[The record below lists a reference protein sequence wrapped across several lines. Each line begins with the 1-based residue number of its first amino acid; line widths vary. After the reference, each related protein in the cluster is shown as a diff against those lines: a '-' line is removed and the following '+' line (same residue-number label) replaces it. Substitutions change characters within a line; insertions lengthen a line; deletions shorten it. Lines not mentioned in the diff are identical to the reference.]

1 MAAFVHDLY
10 WRRQLRRN
18 RVFRDHLNPL
28 DTYDDVQLF
37 ERFRFRRADLFRIV
51 DEVRGDLEFGYRRKG
66 FLSPELQV
74 LVALRF
80 FASGSFQIVVGDTIL
95 THKSTTSR
103 TIHRVSQALC
113 ARGQRWVHF
122 PRQREANRQKRLFY
136 AMASFPNVIG
146 CVDGTHVKL
155 QAPVLNEHEYVNRS
169 GKHSINVHLICD
181 AELRILNFVVKYPG
195 SAHDAR
201 ILREGS
207 VWRAFEG
214 NRRPL
219 DGCILGDSAYPLREW
234 LLTPFLN
241 PQTPPEVAYTRA
253 FVSTRVT
260 IERCNGVLKR
270 RFHCL
275 HSELRYSPERACKII
290 TACLVLHNMAI
301 EFGTP
306 APDPQDDNNDN
317 DDDDNTVC
325 NDNPTLSGRAMRQ
338 RIVQQHFTR
347 QVFFIALYSVSV
359 GVTYFISKLTECA
372 CSNKISDK
380 CIKKNRLPP
389 KIY

>member
-1 MAAFVHDLY
+1 M
-10 WRRQLRRN
+10 
-18 RVFRDHLNPL
+18 
-28 DTYDDVQLF
+28 
-37 ERFRFRRADLFRIV
+37 
-51 DEVRGDLEFGYRRKG
+51 
-66 FLSPELQV
+66 

-146 CVDGTHVKL
+146 CVDGTHVKV
-155 QAPVLNEHEYVNRS
+155 QAPVVNEHEYVNRS
-169 GKHSINVHLICD
+169 GKHSINVHSINVHSINVHLICD

-214 NRRPL
+214 NPRPL

-260 IERCNGVLKR
+260 IERCK
-270 RFHCL
+270 
-275 HSELRYSPERACKII
+275 
-290 TACLVLHNMAI
+290 
-301 EFGTP
+301 
-306 APDPQDDNNDN
+306 
-317 DDDDNTVC
+317 
-325 NDNPTLSGRAMRQ
+325 
-338 RIVQQHFTR
+338 
-347 QVFFIALYSVSV
+347 VFFYSAL
-359 GVTYFISKLTECA
+359 FI
-372 CSNKISDK
+372 ISR
-380 CIKKNRLPP
+380 CHLFHQ
-389 KIY
+389 